1 MHMYED
7 ANESRQSKRS
17 PCRISL
23 RFFIS
28 NQNLCTFIYDIA
40 SHPAH
45 AVERSKLM
53 EPFLQ
58 TEFLLQLW
66 FIHAEDTI
74 SSSPSTSS
82 ATSTSHVSY
91 LETAA
96 LLIYLCGL
104 WHALL
109 IICGRRVLNSLF
121 AVLLFVLPLSIYSHF
136 TS

>member
-1 MHMYED
+1 MYED

-58 TEFLLQLW
+58 TEILLQLW
-66 FIHAEDTI
+66 FIHAKDTQ
-74 SSSPSTSS
+74 SV
-82 ATSTSHVSY
+82 A
-91 LETAA
+91 
-96 LLIYLCGL
+96 
-104 WHALL
+104 
-109 IICGRRVLNSLF
+109 RRPHRPQHPHLMFPIWKLRLF
-121 AVLLFVLPLSIYSHF
+121 
-136 TS
+136 